1 MLHVAALSPTNI
13 LCSTSNLYCFSKTCS
28 STEHPALLYVQYDAW
43 THASNL
49 VPSQRVISSWLVVAQ
64 NKSERYHNKQPYISR
79 KIFVIVPYCHGRGVF
94 FQDSCASIKTKP
106 ATCTKFGH
114 SDVDLRQIACTSRFR
129 PPTPL
134 LKLESIAHG
143 WHDIEPF
150 NILSPGEKC
159 IKLQKRTEITQSNQE
174 HNDCTQVNTSK
185 GCPPHPMTQPFAN
198 STQEPS

>member
-49 VPSQRVISSWLVVAQ
+49 VPSQRVISPWLVVAQ

-129 PPTPL
+129 PPTPI
-134 LKLESIAHG
+134 LKLQSITAWLA
-143 WHDIEPF
+143 WHWIF
-150 NILSPGEKC
+150 QYIVTRGEVYKVT
-159 IKLQKRTEITQSNQE
+159 KENWNYPKQL
-174 HNDCTQVNTSK
+174 
-185 GCPPHPMTQPFAN
+185 GAP
-198 STQEPS
+198 

>member
-1 MLHVAALSPTNI
+1 MFNMMPGHMLATQYLHKELYHPDLLLAA
-13 LCSTSNLYCFSKTCS
+13 
-28 STEHPALLYVQYDAW
+28 QYE
-43 THASNL
+43 
-49 VPSQRVISSWLVVAQ
+49 
-64 NKSERYHNKQPYISR
+64 SETYHNKQPNILW
-79 KIFVIVPYCHGRGVF
+79 KDFCHCVILSWQRTI
-94 FQDSCASIKTKP
+94 FQDSCATTKTKP

-174 HNDCTQVNTSK
+174 HNDCMQVNTSK

>member
-1 MLHVAALSPTNI
+1 M
-13 LCSTSNLYCFSKTCS
+13 
-28 STEHPALLYVQYDAW
+28 
-43 THASNL
+43 
-49 VPSQRVISSWLVVAQ
+49 
-64 NKSERYHNKQPYISR
+64 
-79 KIFVIVPYCHGRGVF
+79 PYCHGRGVF

-174 HNDCTQVNTSK
+174 HNDCMQVNTSK
-185 GCPPHPMTQPFAN
+185 GCPPHPMTQPFTDSAQSTFPNSRQYYCYKVKYECFSIQISVLLLTQLAIAN
-198 STQEPS
+198 SFQRTRYCTKFA